1 MDSYPPQQQRRSFRR
16 PTPAAARPQP
26 PAPKPAV
33 QISGRKDLWTTIQ
46 LIRDPGTN
54 TTKTTRVCQIPSG
67 VLINTCTRGP
77 TGMCEALQYIPGAT
91 ATDFKGGAA

>member
-1 MDSYPPQQQRRSFRR
+1 MASYSQNQRRSFRR
-16 PTPAAARPQP
+16 PNPPADRPPP

-33 QISGRKDLWTTIQ
+33 QISGRKDLWITLQ
-46 LIRDPGTN
+46 LIRDQSTN

-91 ATDFKGGAA
+91 AADFKGGTA